1 MHVVARLLIFG
12 LAAALASGGAM
23 AGTATPIQCSVR
35 TGNKLLAPMTSE
47 AICQRFIGA
56 FARASG
62 ITASAAASPPA
73 DGIVVA
79 LHFRPQGVASA
90 EITRM
95 RSGKASAPQS
105 FNLAV
110 SDRRFAADD
119 IDRLAASAAQGL
131 PTSSQRQPRR

>member
-1 MHVVARLLIFG
+1 
-12 LAAALASGGAM
+12 M

-47 AICQRFIGA
+47 AICLRFVGA
-56 FARASG
+56 FSRVSG
-62 ITASAAASPPA
+62 IVASTAASPPA
-73 DGIVVA
+73 DGLVVA

-90 EITRM
+90 EITRI
-95 RSGKASAPQS
+95 RSGKAAAPAS

-110 SDRRFAADD
+110 SDRAFTADD

-131 PTSSQRQPRR
+131 RGALSLR